1 MELCALAILQGE
13 RQQHIA
19 GHGAESRIAGIEEH
33 QAIRHH
39 QSRPATDLNDSNL
52 RGHHEPRFEN
62 VIGHCTNPLRGN
74 FVVTTVVSVHFRA
87 L

>member
-1 MELCALAILQGE
+1 MELCAFAILRGE

-19 GHGAESRIAGIEEH
+19 GHAGESRITGIEEH

-39 QSRPATDLNDSNL
+39 QSRPSTDLNNSIL

-62 VIGHCTNPLRGN
+62 VIGHCRIPSSCAMRKG
-74 FVVTTVVSVHFRA
+74 
-87 L
+87 